1 MRKKTI
7 LKLSIPTPCHE
18 NWDNMSPNEKGR
30 HCQSCNKT
38 VVDFSQ
44 YTDKQLIDF
53 FLKVKDN
60 ICGRISKF
68 QLERQLVYVEP
79 SKHPFFNK
87 LLYGTALAAGLST
100 VANAQQNATTP
111 QPTKKLSH
119 KQKRIAKK
127 ADAIQAIPPQN
138 IEEIPMITEEAQTK
152 PISNN
157 EPENMPGMMVGGM
170 ICIAIPGFTSTDLS
184 TTVGPEAL
192 LEKQVMDQIHQG
204 GTNEMSLKPHAAAA
218 PKSRDGGGGL

>member
-7 LKLSIPTPCHE
+7 LNLFIPNPCHE
-18 NWDNMSPNEKGR
+18 DWDNMSPNEKGR

-38 VVDFSQ
+38 VIDFSQ
-44 YTDKQLIDF
+44 YTDKQLVEF
-53 FLKVKDN
+53 FMKVKDN

-79 SKHPFFNK
+79 PNHPFFNK

-100 VANAQQNATTP
+100 VANAQQNTTTQ

-127 ADAIQAIPPQN
+127 ADALQAIPPQGV
-138 IEEIPMITEEAQTK
+138 EEIPMIAEEQTSVV
-152 PISNN
+152 SNN
-157 EPENMPGMMVGGM
+157 QHEYMVGGM
-170 ICIAIPGFTSTDLS
+170 ICIAIPGFTTRDISTA
-184 TTVGPEAL
+184 VGREAL
-192 LEKQVMDQIHQG
+192 LEKQVMDQIGQG
-204 GTNEMSLKPHAAAA
+204 GTNEMSLKLHAAAA